1 MALTRERILDTAL
14 DLLSAYGLGDLS
26 MRRIAGE
33 LEVAPGALYY
43 HVKSKQELLAQL
55 AQRML
60 GAPHDVEPPAPTGPS
75 PVLPPDAE
83 PGSAAAAEEALRRAL
98 LVRERLVEIPDAADV
113 VSLALALR
121 PDAVPP
127 LAAIAGVL
135 ESAGVGPERAGW
147 AARTVLHVV
156 LGFVGTEQDLARAG
170 AAASGPGGRRPGG
183 RRRHG
188 AAARRR
194 GGGRGPDARGCRG
207 RGLRVRGAGGAAG
220 RVPLN
225 CGGARR
231 PGAPPRPGPDVRTPG
246 VRAPQPSSS
255 PEKSHPACPRSTPQ
269 PTGPPCRT
277 TRRRWPPSAR
287 SSRPASAVSPTA
299 SGPRPAG

>member
-33 LEVAPGALYY
+33 LDVAPGALYY

-60 GAPHDVEPPAPTGPS
+60 GAPHDVEPPAPPGPS
-75 PVLPPDAE
+75 PVLPADAE
-83 PGSAAAAEEALRRAL
+83 PGAAAAAEEALRRAL

-127 LAAIAGVL
+127 LAAIAGAL
-135 ESAGVGPERAGW
+135 ESAGVGSERAGW

-170 AAASGPGGRRPGG
+170 AASSGPREAGDPGAGGGT
-183 RRRHG
+183 G
-188 AAARRR
+188 AAAA
-194 GGGRGPDARGCRG
+194 ARSGT
-207 RGLRVRGAGGAAG
+207 GAGA
-220 RVPLN
+220 
-225 CGGARR
+225 
-231 PGAPPRPGPDVRTPG
+231 RTPAGAGAEACAFG
-246 VRAPQPSSS
+246 VRAVL
-255 PEKSHPACPRSTPQ
+255 R
-269 PTGPPCRT
+269 G
-277 TRRRWPPSAR
+277 
-287 SSRPASAVSPTA
+287 VFL
-299 SGPRPAG
+299 